1 MLSYMLS
8 YILSYKY
15 TYIHYITLPYLT
27 LHYIHYIHYI
37 HNITNKTTQNTTHHN
52 IRWHDITYTH
62 YMPTYF
68 LIFLNFL
75 TSVLSFLLAL
85 LYFTLLC
92 LLPCFLASLLP
103 CFLASLLPCCL
114 PSVLTY
120 LLAYLLTFLHRL
132 THIDVHWHAL
142 AFINIHWHALTFM
155 NIHWHTLTY
164 IRTDTQI
171 LYKSLLIF
179 SLCPYWNVLHGCT
192 CWRSVS
198 GLIGLQAFHH
208 LDPRPGVWC
217 LEIPGSSTKWAP
229 TRLINHWRVGWS
241 SKCRNLWDLVR
252 MRVSTVLQGAG
263 RVSKKWAFCGD
274 VLLNVSYLSLWEHS
288 RVINVNSV
296 DRF

>member
-1 MLSYMLS
+1 MTWHYLRTLHAHLLSYFFISLLPCFLS
-8 YILSYKY
+8 Y
-15 TYIHYITLPYLT
+15 
-27 LHYIHYIHYI
+27 
-37 HNITNKTTQNTTHHN
+37 
-52 IRWHDITYTH
+52 
-62 YMPTYF
+62 
-68 LIFLNFL
+68 FL
-75 TSVLSFLLAL
+75 TCFTL
-85 LYFTLLC
+85 LYFACFLASLLR
-92 LLPCFLASLLP
+92 CFLASLLP
-103 CFLASLLPCCL
+103 CFL

-132 THIDVHWHAL
+132 IHIDVHWHAS

-164 IRTDTQI
+164 LDIHTYRHTDIIQI
-171 LYKSLLIF
+171 PANLLIMSLLK
-179 SLCPYWNVLHGCT
+179 CPSRT

-208 LDPRPGVWC
+208 LDPRLGVWC

-229 TRLINHWRVGWS
+229 TRLINHLRVGWS
-241 SKCRNLWDLVR
+241 SKCRNLWDLMR
-252 MRVSTVLQGAG
+252 MRVSTVLQGTS